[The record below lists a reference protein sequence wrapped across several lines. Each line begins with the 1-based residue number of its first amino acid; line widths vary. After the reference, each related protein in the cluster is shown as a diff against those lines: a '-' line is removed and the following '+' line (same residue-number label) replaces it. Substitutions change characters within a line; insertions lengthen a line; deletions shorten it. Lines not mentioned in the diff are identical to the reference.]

1 MKQEIKIS
9 FALMITLVMLFQNSN
24 AQDDILF
31 RRHLINSGING
42 LFYGGAI
49 NAIAEADGGA
59 AAGIPIISAG
69 TCVIIPLLTNA
80 SKTITPNSMI
90 LSAHGKLIG
99 WVHGFALATLIGGEK
114 AWDDNG
120 YKLTL
125 GLGVATSISLGILGN
140 SLGKNSTW
148 TEGQVAMY
156 RHYGWTMPFT
166 GVLVMAA
173 FSDEPRL
180 IGATDLI
187 FGAGSYFLADKVYK
201 NYQYT
206 RGDVRAIQVL
216 TVLNGGLGAGI
227 LADKADR
234 GNESRSDLLFPAIG
248 VLSGTLLGQAW
259 LKNVNLTAKQGMQT
273 AYATTGGAIFGFGIA
288 LLTGS
293 DNITPYYVIPYITGL
308 GAYTIVVE
316 SMRMKNKTQGFIP
329 KHQKNNWEIAFMPQ
343 NMFLNSKISNNGY
356 LLNGRI
362 TGMQPLFAA
371 SLKF

>member
-1 MKQEIKIS
+1 MKRKYKIP
-9 FALMITLVMLFQNSN
+9 FFVIMTLVFMIQNSN
-24 AQDDILF
+24 AQDEILF
-31 RRHLINSGING
+31 RRHLVISGING
-42 LFYGGAI
+42 SFYGLAI
-49 NAIAEADGGA
+49 DAMAEIDEGA

-69 TCVIIPLLTNA
+69 ASVLVPLLTN
-80 SKTITPNSMI
+80 STHPISPNSMV
-90 LSAHGKLIG
+90 LSNHGKLIG

-114 AWDDNG
+114 AWDDG

-125 GLGVATSISLGILGN
+125 GLGVVTSIGLGILGN
-140 SLGKNSTW
+140 SLGKNSSW
-148 TEGQVAMY
+148 TEGQVATY

-166 GVLVMAA
+166 GVSIMAA
-173 FSDEPRL
+173 ISDEPRL
-180 IGATDLI
+180 IAASDLI

-206 RGDVRAIQVL
+206 RGDVRAIQLL
-216 TVLNGGLGAGI
+216 TILNGGLGFGI

-248 VLSGTLLGQAW
+248 VLSGTLIGQVW
-259 LKNVNLTAKQGMQT
+259 LKNVNLTTKQGLQA
-273 AYATTGGAIFGFGIA
+273 AYATTGGAILGFGFA
-288 LLTGS
+288 LFTGS

-308 GAYTIVVE
+308 GAYAIVVE
-316 SMRMKNKTQGFIP
+316 SMRKKNKTQGFI
-329 KHQKNNWEIAFMPQ
+329 HEQQKTNWEIAFMPQ

-371 SLKF
+371 SLRF

>member
-1 MKQEIKIS
+1 MKRKYKIP
-9 FALMITLVMLFQNSN
+9 FFVIMTLVFMIQNSN
-24 AQDDILF
+24 AQDEILF
-31 RRHLINSGING
+31 RRHLVISGING
-42 LFYGGAI
+42 SFYGLAI
-49 NAIAEADGGA
+49 DAMAEIDEGA

-69 TCVIIPLLTNA
+69 ASVLVPLLTN
-80 SKTITPNSMI
+80 STHPISPNSMV
-90 LSAHGKLIG
+90 LSNHGKLIG

-371 SLKF
+371 SLRF